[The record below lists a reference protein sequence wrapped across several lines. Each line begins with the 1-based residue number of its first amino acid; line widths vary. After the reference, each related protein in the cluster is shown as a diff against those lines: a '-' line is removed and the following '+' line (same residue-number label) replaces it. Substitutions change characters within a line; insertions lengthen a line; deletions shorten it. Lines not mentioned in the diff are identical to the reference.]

1 MDRKNGNIIPMSER
15 EDLLNNLK
23 IDRTK
28 APETEDS
35 SSRKLILLGIAI
47 VIVGSFSWIF
57 LSEEE
62 LKEVTTF
69 TVKSLQM
76 SDSSAT
82 SILDASGY
90 VVARRRATVSS
101 KMTGKVMKVFIEEGM
116 YVEEGQLLAQLDDS
130 TMIADLNY
138 SQSQLNEAK
147 RVFNRTKELAK
158 EELASQAS
166 LDAARASVEGL
177 EALNEVR
184 KQVVQD
190 MKILAPFS
198 GVVVYKAA
206 QPGEMISPVSAGGGF
221 TNTGICTIVDMDS
234 LEVEVD
240 VNESFINRV
249 KPGQPVITNLN
260 AYPKWD
266 IPSEVI
272 AIIPTADRNKATV
285 KVRIA
290 LLEKDER
297 VLPDMGSRVSFL
309 RKVETKMEETPKEGV
324 MIPLAAISVS
334 KDQSFVQAL
343 KENKIIITN
352 IEIAEET
359 ANYARVTKGLESGMK
374 VIARF
379 DDDLEDNQKVIV
391 K

>member
-1 MDRKNGNIIPMSER
+1 MAER

-23 IDRTK
+23 IDRSK
-28 APETEDS
+28 APAEDQS
-35 SSRKLILLGIAI
+35 FLRKLILFGAAV
-47 VIVGSFSWIF
+47 VIVGVFSWVF
-57 LSEEE
+57 LSEDE

-147 RVFNRTKELAK
+147 RVLSRTKELAK

-166 LDAARASVEGL
+166 LDAARAAVEGL
-177 EALNEVR
+177 EALNAVR
-184 KQVVQD
+184 EQVVQD

-309 RKVETKMEETPKEGV
+309 RKIETKTEQTPKEGV
-324 MIPLAAISVS
+324 MIPIAAISIS
-334 KDQSFVQAL
+334 NNKSIVQAL
-343 KENKIIITN
+343 NENRIVLTE
-352 IEIAEET
+352 IEVAEET
-359 ANYARVTKGLESGMK
+359 ANYARVINGLESGIK
-374 VIARF
+374 VVARF

>member
-1 MDRKNGNIIPMSER
+1 MSDREN
-15 EDLLNNLK
+15 LLNNLK
-23 IDRTK
+23 IDRSRS
-28 APETEDS
+28 PSEDKS
-35 SSRKLILLGIAI
+35 SLNKLYLLGIA
-47 VIVGSFSWIF
+47 VILVIFFSWLF

-69 TVKSLQM
+69 TVKSLEM

-130 TMIADLNY
+130 TMLADLNY
-138 SQSQLNEAK
+138 SESQLNEAK
-147 RVFNRTKELAK
+147 RIYDRTLELTR
-158 EELASQAS
+158 EDLASQAS
-166 LDAARASVEGL
+166 LDAAKASLEGL
-177 EALNEVR
+177 EALNAVR
-184 KQVVQD
+184 KQIVQD

-309 RKVETKMEETPKEGV
+309 KKLGNSRSTASIDGV
-324 MIPLAAISVS
+324 MIPLASVS
-334 KDQSFVQAL
+334 EAGGESLVQVIDGS
-343 KENKIIITN
+343 KIKLMSV
-352 IEIAEET
+352 EVAEET
-359 ANYARVTKGLESGMK
+359 SNYARVTEGLSSGMK
-374 VIARF
+374 VVARF
-379 DDDLEDNQKVIV
+379 DSELSNNQKVII

>member
-1 MDRKNGNIIPMSER
+1 MSDR

-23 IDRTK
+23 IDRSK
-28 APETEDS
+28 ETVEDS
-35 SSRKLILLGIAI
+35 SSSRKFIMLGLAI
-47 VIVGSFSWIF
+47 FIVGFFSWVF
-57 LSEEE
+57 LSDDE

-138 SQSQLNEAK
+138 SISQLNEAK
-147 RVFNRTKELAK
+147 RIFNRTEELAK

-166 LDAARASVEGL
+166 LDAARAAVEGL

-184 KQVVQD
+184 KQVVKD

-309 RKVETKMEETPKEGV
+309 RKIETKINETPKEGM
-324 MIPLAAISVS
+324 MIPLAAISTS
-334 KDQSFVQAL
+334 NNQPKVQAL
-343 KENKIIITN
+343 KDNRIIITN
-352 IEIAEET
+352 VEVADET
-359 ANYARVTKGLESGMK
+359 ANYARVTKGLNAGMK
-374 VIARF
+374 VIARY
-379 DDDLEDNQKVIV
+379 DKDLEDNQRVIV

>member
-1 MDRKNGNIIPMSER
+1 MSER
-15 EDLLNNLK
+15 ENLLNNLK
-23 IDRTK
+23 IDRS
-28 APETEDS
+28 AEPSEADS
-35 SSRKLILLGIAI
+35 PNKLLLLGVA
-47 VIVGSFSWIF
+47 VLLVGFFWWLF
-57 LSEEE
+57 LSDDE

-101 KMTGKVMKVFIEEGM
+101 KVTGKVMKVFIEEGM

-130 TMIADLNY
+130 TMKADLNY
-138 SQSQLNEAK
+138 SQSQLDEAI

-177 EALNEVR
+177 EALNAVR
-184 KQVVQD
+184 KQVVND
-190 MKILAPFS
+190 MQILAPFS

-240 VNESFINRV
+240 VNEAFINRV

-309 RKVETKMEETPKEGV
+309 RKVENVTKETPKEGV
-324 MIPLAAISVS
+324 MIPLGAVSTKDGESIVQVIEGTSVEVR
-334 KDQSFVQAL
+334 QV
-343 KENKIIITN
+343 EV
-352 IEIAEET
+352 AEET
-359 ANYARVTKGLESGMK
+359 ANYARVIKGLDSGMK
-374 VIARF
+374 VVARF
-379 DDDLEDNQKVIV
+379 DNELEDGQKIII

>member
-1 MDRKNGNIIPMSER
+1 MSDREN
-15 EDLLNNLK
+15 LLNNLK
-23 IDRTK
+23 IDRSA
-28 APETEDS
+28 APSEENLPS
-35 SSRKLILLGIAI
+35 NRLYLLGAA
-47 VIVGSFSWIF
+47 VLLVSFFWWLF
-57 LSEEE
+57 LSDDE

-116 YVEEGQLLAQLDDS
+116 QVEEGQILAQLDDS
-130 TMIADLNY
+130 TMVADLNY

-147 RVFNRTKELAK
+147 RVFNRTRELAK

-166 LDAARASVEGL
+166 LDSARAAVEGL
-177 EALNEVR
+177 EALNAVR

-221 TNTGICTIVDMDS
+221 TNTGICTIVDMES

-240 VNESFINRV
+240 VNEAFINRV

-309 RKVETKMEETPKEGV
+309 KKVETQNREEVREGV
-324 MIPLAAISVS
+324 MIPLAALAILD
-334 KDQSFVQAL
+334 DQSTVQVIDGSQIKL
-343 KENKIIITN
+343 TRVKV
-352 IEIAEET
+352 AEET
-359 ANYARVTKGLESGMK
+359 ANYARIIEGLSSGMTVVAK
-374 VIARF
+374 F
-379 DDDLEDNQKVIV
+379 DKELENNQKVII

>member
-1 MDRKNGNIIPMSER
+1 MSDREN
-15 EDLLNNLK
+15 LLNNLK
-23 IDRTK
+23 IDRSTT
-28 APETEDS
+28 PS
-35 SSRKLILLGIAI
+35 QGQSRLSKLYLFGIA
-47 VIVGSFSWIF
+47 VILVIFFSWLF

-69 TVKSLQM
+69 TVKSLEM

-130 TMIADLNY
+130 TMLADLNY
-138 SQSQLNEAK
+138 SESQLNEAK
-147 RVFNRTKELAK
+147 RIYDRTLELTR
-158 EELASQAS
+158 EDLASQAS
-166 LDAARASVEGL
+166 LDAAKASLEGL
-177 EALNEVR
+177 EALNAVR
-184 KQVVQD
+184 KQIVQD

-309 RKVETKMEETPKEGV
+309 KKLENSRSTDSIDGV
-324 MIPLAAISVS
+324 MIPLASVS
-334 KDQSFVQAL
+334 EAGGESLVQVIDGS
-343 KENKIIITN
+343 KIKLMSV
-352 IEIAEET
+352 EVAEET
-359 ANYARVTKGLESGMK
+359 SNYARVTQGLSSGMK
-374 VIARF
+374 VVARF
-379 DDDLEDNQKVIV
+379 DSELTNNQKIII

>member
-1 MDRKNGNIIPMSER
+1 MSER
-15 EDLLNNLK
+15 EDLLNNLR
-23 IDRTK
+23 IDRSK
-28 APETEDS
+28 APEIEDS

-47 VIVGSFSWIF
+47 IIVGFFSWVF

-69 TVKSLQM
+69 TVKSLKM

-101 KMTGKVMKVFIEEGM
+101 KMTGKVMKVFVEEGM
-116 YVEEGQLLAQLDDS
+116 YVEKGQLLAQLDDS
-130 TMIADLNY
+130 TMVADLNY

-359 ANYARVTKGLESGMK
+359 ANYARVTKGLKPGMK

>member
-1 MDRKNGNIIPMSER
+1 MSDREN
-15 EDLLNNLK
+15 LLNNLK
-23 IDRTK
+23 IDRS
-28 APETEDS
+28 APTAAEGPPS
-35 SSRKLILLGIAI
+35 NKLYLLGAA
-47 VIVGSFSWIF
+47 VLIVGFFWWLF
-57 LSEEE
+57 LSDDE

-69 TVKSLQM
+69 TVKSLEM
-76 SDSSAT
+76 SDASAT

-116 YVEEGQLLAQLDDS
+116 YVEEGQILAQLDDS
-130 TMIADLNY
+130 TMQADLNY

-147 RVFNRTKELAK
+147 RIFNRTQELAK
-158 EELASQAS
+158 DELASQAA

-177 EALNEVR
+177 EALNAIR

-240 VNESFINRV
+240 VNEAFINRV

-309 RKVETKMEETPKEGV
+309 RKVENKSPEIVKEGV
-324 MIPLAAISVS
+324 MIPLAAVAI
-334 KDQSFVQAL
+334 KDDQSVVQAL
-343 KENKIIITN
+343 EGSKIRLTKV
-352 IEIAEET
+352 EVAEET
-359 ANYARVTKGLESGMK
+359 ANYARVIDGLKSGMTVVAIFDNELENNQQ
-374 VIARF
+374 VII
-379 DDDLEDNQKVIV
+379 K
-391 K
+391 

>member
-1 MDRKNGNIIPMSER
+1 MSDR

-23 IDRTK
+23 IDRSK
-28 APETEDS
+28 ETVEDS
-35 SSRKLILLGIAI
+35 SSSRKFIMLGLAI
-47 VIVGSFSWIF
+47 FIVGFFSWVF
-57 LSEEE
+57 LSDDE

-138 SQSQLNEAK
+138 SESQLNEAK
-147 RVFNRTKELAK
+147 RIFNRTKELAK

-166 LDAARASVEGL
+166 LDAARAAVEGL

-184 KQVVQD
+184 KQVVKD

-309 RKVETKMEETPKEGV
+309 RKIETKINETPKEGM
-324 MIPLAAISVS
+324 MIPLAAISTS
-334 KDQSFVQAL
+334 NNQPKVQAL
-343 KENKIIITN
+343 KDNRIIITN
-352 IEIAEET
+352 VEVADET
-359 ANYARVTKGLESGMK
+359 ANYARVTKGLNAGMK
-374 VIARF
+374 VVARF
-379 DDDLEDNQKVIV
+379 DKDLEDNQRVIV

>member
-1 MDRKNGNIIPMSER
+1 MSDREN
-15 EDLLNNLK
+15 LLNNLK
-23 IDRTK
+23 IDRS
-28 APETEDS
+28 APPAAGGQQS
-35 SSRKLILLGIAI
+35 SKLYLLAI
-47 VIVGSFSWIF
+47 SVLIVGLFWWLF
-57 LSEEE
+57 LSDDE

-69 TVKSLQM
+69 TVKSLEM
-76 SDSSAT
+76 SDASAT
-82 SILDASGY
+82 SILEASGY

-116 YVEEGQLLAQLDDS
+116 YVEEGQILAQLDDS
-130 TMIADLNY
+130 TMQADLNY

-147 RVFNRTKELAK
+147 RIFNRTQELAK
-158 EELASQAS
+158 DELASQAA

-177 EALNEVR
+177 EALNAIR

-240 VNESFINRV
+240 VNEAFINRV

-309 RKVETKMEETPKEGV
+309 RKVENKSPEIVKEGV
-324 MIPLAAISVS
+324 MIPLAAVAI
-334 KDQSFVQAL
+334 KDDQSVVQAL
-343 KENKIIITN
+343 EGSKIRLTKV
-352 IEIAEET
+352 EVAEET
-359 ANYARVTKGLESGMK
+359 ANYARVIDGLKSGMTVVAIFDNELENNQQ
-374 VIARF
+374 VII
-379 DDDLEDNQKVIV
+379 K
-391 K
+391 

>member
-1 MDRKNGNIIPMSER
+1 MSDREN
-15 EDLLNNLK
+15 LLNNLK
-23 IDRTK
+23 IDRS
-28 APETEDS
+28 AQPVVDGS
-35 SSRKLILLGIAI
+35 PSNKLYLLGAAI
-47 VIVGSFSWIF
+47 VLVSFFWWLF
-57 LSEEE
+57 LSEDE

-101 KMTGKVMKVFIEEGM
+101 KVTGKVMKVFIEEGM

-130 TMIADLNY
+130 TMQADLNY
-138 SQSQLNEAK
+138 SQSQLDEA
-147 RVFNRTKELAK
+147 RRIFNRTGELAK

-166 LDAARASVEGL
+166 LDAARAAMEGL
-177 EALNEVR
+177 EALNAVR
-184 KQVVQD
+184 KQVVKD
-190 MKILAPFS
+190 MQILAPFS

-240 VNESFINRV
+240 VNEAFINRV

-309 RKVETKMEETPKEGV
+309 RKVDNTNQEIQKEGV
-324 MIPLAAISVS
+324 MIPLAAVADIDGSSLVQVVEGNSV
-334 KDQSFVQAL
+334 QIMQ
-343 KENKIIITN
+343 
-352 IEIAEET
+352 IEVAEET
-359 ANYARVTKGLESGMK
+359 ANYARVIKGLESGMK

-379 DDDLEDNQKVIV
+379 DDELENNQKVII

>member
-1 MDRKNGNIIPMSER
+1 MNDREN
-15 EDLLNNLK
+15 LLNNLK
-23 IDRTK
+23 IDRSAT
-28 APETEDS
+28 PSQDQS
-35 SSRKLILLGIAI
+35 SLSKLYLLGIA
-47 VIVGSFSWIF
+47 VILVIFFSWLF

-69 TVKSLQM
+69 TVKSLEM

-130 TMIADLNY
+130 TMLADLNY
-138 SQSQLNEAK
+138 SESQLNEAK
-147 RVFNRTKELAK
+147 RIYDRTLELTR
-158 EELASQAS
+158 EDLASQAS
-166 LDAARASVEGL
+166 LDAAKASLEGL
-177 EALNEVR
+177 EALNAVR
-184 KQVVQD
+184 KQIVQD

-249 KPGQPVITNLN
+249 KPGQRVITNLN

-309 RKVETKMEETPKEGV
+309 KKLGNSRSTASIDGV
-324 MIPLAAISVS
+324 MIPLASVS
-334 KDQSFVQAL
+334 EAGGESLVQVIDGS
-343 KENKIIITN
+343 KIKLMSV
-352 IEIAEET
+352 EVAEET
-359 ANYARVTKGLESGMK
+359 SNYARVTEGLSSGMK
-374 VIARF
+374 VVARF
-379 DDDLEDNQKVIV
+379 DSELTNNQKIII

>member
-1 MDRKNGNIIPMSER
+1 MSDREN
-15 EDLLNNLK
+15 LLNNLK
-23 IDRTK
+23 IDRS
-28 APETEDS
+28 APPAAGGQQS
-35 SSRKLILLGIAI
+35 SKLYLLAI
-47 VIVGSFSWIF
+47 SVLIVGLFWWLF
-57 LSEEE
+57 LSDDE

-69 TVKSLQM
+69 TVKSLEM
-76 SDSSAT
+76 SDASAT

-116 YVEEGQLLAQLDDS
+116 YVEEGQILAQLDDS
-130 TMIADLNY
+130 TMQADLNY

-147 RVFNRTKELAK
+147 RIFNRTKELAK
-158 EELASQAS
+158 DELASQAA

-177 EALNEVR
+177 EALNAIR

-240 VNESFINRV
+240 VNEAFINRV

-290 LLEKDER
+290 LLERDER

-309 RKVETKMEETPKEGV
+309 RKVENKSPEIAKEGV
-324 MIPLAAISVS
+324 MIPLAAVAIKDDQTVVQVLDGS
-334 KDQSFVQAL
+334 KIRFTKV
-343 KENKIIITN
+343 EV
-352 IEIAEET
+352 AEET
-359 ANYARVTKGLESGMK
+359 ANYARVIDGLKSGMT
-374 VIARF
+374 VVAIF
-379 DDDLEDNQKVIV
+379 DDELEDNQQVTV

>member
-1 MDRKNGNIIPMSER
+1 MSER
-15 EDLLNNLK
+15 ENLLNNLK
-23 IDRTK
+23 IDRS
-28 APETEDS
+28 AEPSESDS
-35 SSRKLILLGIAI
+35 PNKLLLLGVA
-47 VIVGSFSWIF
+47 VVLVGFFWWLF
-57 LSEEE
+57 LSDDE

-101 KMTGKVMKVFIEEGM
+101 KVTGKVMKVFIEEGM

-130 TMIADLNY
+130 TMKADLNY
-138 SQSQLNEAK
+138 SQSQLDEAV

-177 EALNEVR
+177 EALNAVR
-184 KQVVQD
+184 KQVVND
-190 MKILAPFS
+190 MQILAPFS

-240 VNESFINRV
+240 VNEAFINRV

-309 RKVETKMEETPKEGV
+309 RKVENATKETPKEGV
-324 MIPLAAISVS
+324 MIPLAAVSTKEGESIVQVIEGTSVEVR
-334 KDQSFVQAL
+334 QV
-343 KENKIIITN
+343 EV
-352 IEIAEET
+352 AEET
-359 ANYARVTKGLESGMK
+359 ANYARVIKGLNSGMK
-374 VIARF
+374 VVARF
-379 DDDLEDNQKVIV
+379 DDELEDGQKIII

>member
-1 MDRKNGNIIPMSER
+1 MSDREN
-15 EDLLNNLK
+15 LLNNLK
-23 IDRTK
+23 IDRS
-28 APETEDS
+28 APPVVDGS
-35 SSRKLILLGIAI
+35 PSNKLYLLGAAI
-47 VIVGSFSWIF
+47 VLVSFFWWLF
-57 LSEEE
+57 LSEDE

-101 KMTGKVMKVFIEEGM
+101 KVTGKVMKVFIEEGM

-130 TMIADLNY
+130 TMQADLNY
-138 SQSQLNEAK
+138 SQSQLDEA
-147 RVFNRTKELAK
+147 RRIFNRTGELAK

-166 LDAARASVEGL
+166 LDAARAAMEGL
-177 EALNEVR
+177 EALNAVR
-184 KQVVQD
+184 KQVVKD
-190 MKILAPFS
+190 MQILAPFS

-240 VNESFINRV
+240 VNEAFINRV

-309 RKVETKMEETPKEGV
+309 RKVDNNNQEIQKEGV
-324 MIPLAAISVS
+324 MIPLAAVADIDGSSLVQVVDGNSV
-334 KDQSFVQAL
+334 QIMQ
-343 KENKIIITN
+343 
-352 IEIAEET
+352 IEVAEET
-359 ANYARVTKGLESGMK
+359 ANYARVIKGLESGMK

-379 DDDLEDNQKVIV
+379 DDELENNQKVII

>member
-1 MDRKNGNIIPMSER
+1 MSDKEN
-15 EDLLNNLK
+15 LLNNLK
-23 IDRTK
+23 IDRS
-28 APETEDS
+28 APPTDEGS
-35 SSRKLILLGIAI
+35 SSTKLYLLGAAI
-47 VIVGSFSWIF
+47 LIVGFFWWLF
-57 LSEEE
+57 LSDDE

-116 YVEEGQLLAQLDDS
+116 YVEEGQILAQLDDS
-130 TMIADLNY
+130 TMKADLNY
-138 SQSQLNEAK
+138 SQSQLNEAM
-147 RVFNRTKELAK
+147 RIFNRTQELAK
-158 EELASQAS
+158 DDLASQAS

-198 GVVVYKAA
+198 GVVVFKAA

-240 VNESFINRV
+240 VNEAFINRV

-309 RKVETKMEETPKEGV
+309 KKVETQNREEVKEGV
-324 MIPLAAISVS
+324 MIPLAALASED
-334 KDQSFVQAL
+334 DQFIVQVINGSQIKL
-343 KENKIIITN
+343 TKVKVV
-352 IEIAEET
+352 EET
-359 ANYARVTKGLESGMK
+359 ANYARVTEGITSGMT
-374 VIARF
+374 VVARF
-379 DDDLEDNQKVIV
+379 DNELENNQKVII

>member
-1 MDRKNGNIIPMSER
+1 MSDR

-23 IDRTK
+23 IDRS
-28 APETEDS
+28 AARS
-35 SSRKLILLGIAI
+35 SEGQQSNKLYLFGISIL
-47 VIVGSFSWIF
+47 IVGFFWWLF
-57 LSEEE
+57 LSDDE

-69 TVKSLQM
+69 TVKSLEM
-76 SDSSAT
+76 SDASAT

-116 YVEEGQLLAQLDDS
+116 YVEEGQILAQLDDS
-130 TMIADLNY
+130 TMKADLNY
-138 SQSQLNEAK
+138 SQSQLNEAI
-147 RVFNRTKELAK
+147 RIFNRTKELAK
-158 EELASQAS
+158 DELASQAS

-177 EALNEVR
+177 EALNAVR

-240 VNESFINRV
+240 VNEAFINRV

-290 LLEKDER
+290 LLERDER

-309 RKVETKMEETPKEGV
+309 RKVENKSPEIVKEGV
-324 MIPLAAISVS
+324 MIPLAAVAI
-334 KDQSFVQAL
+334 KDDQSVVQAL
-343 KENKIIITN
+343 DASKIRFTKV
-352 IEIAEET
+352 EVVEET
-359 ANYARVTKGLESGMK
+359 ANYARVIDGLKSGMT
-374 VIARF
+374 VVAIF
-379 DDDLEDNQKVIV
+379 DDELEDNQQVTV

>member
-1 MDRKNGNIIPMSER
+1 MSDREN
-15 EDLLNNLK
+15 LLNNLK
-23 IDRTK
+23 IDRS
-28 APETEDS
+28 APPAAGGQQS
-35 SSRKLILLGIAI
+35 SKLYLLAI
-47 VIVGSFSWIF
+47 SVLIVGLFWWLF
-57 LSEEE
+57 LSDDE

-69 TVKSLQM
+69 TVKSLEM
-76 SDSSAT
+76 SDASAT

-116 YVEEGQLLAQLDDS
+116 YVEEGQILAQLDDS
-130 TMIADLNY
+130 TMQADLNY

-147 RVFNRTKELAK
+147 RIFNRTQELAK
-158 EELASQAS
+158 DELASQAA

-177 EALNEVR
+177 EALNAIR

-240 VNESFINRV
+240 VNEAFINRV

-309 RKVETKMEETPKEGV
+309 RKVENKSPEIVKEGV
-324 MIPLAAISVS
+324 MIPLAAVAI
-334 KDQSFVQAL
+334 KDDQSVVQAL
-343 KENKIIITN
+343 EGSKIRLTKV
-352 IEIAEET
+352 EVAEET
-359 ANYARVTKGLESGMK
+359 ANYARVIDGLKSGMT
-374 VIARF
+374 VVAIF
-379 DDDLEDNQKVIV
+379 DNELENNQQIIIK
-391 K
+391 

>member
-1 MDRKNGNIIPMSER
+1 MSDR
-15 EDLLNNLK
+15 EDLLNSLK
-23 IDRTK
+23 IDRS
-28 APETEDS
+28 APPAS
-35 SSRKLILLGIAI
+35 QGQQPNKLYLFGISIL
-47 VIVGSFSWIF
+47 IVGFFWWLF
-57 LSEEE
+57 LSDDE

-69 TVKSLQM
+69 TVKSLEM
-76 SDSSAT
+76 SDASAT

-101 KMTGKVMKVFIEEGM
+101 KMTGKVLKVFIEEGM
-116 YVEEGQLLAQLDDS
+116 YVEEGQILAQLDDS
-130 TMIADLNY
+130 TMKADLNY
-138 SQSQLNEAK
+138 SQSQLNEAI
-147 RVFNRTKELAK
+147 RIFNRTKELAK
-158 EELASQAS
+158 DELASQAS

-177 EALNEVR
+177 EALNAVR

-240 VNESFINRV
+240 VNEAFINRV

-290 LLEKDER
+290 LLERDER

-309 RKVETKMEETPKEGV
+309 RKVENKSPEIVKEGV
-324 MIPLAAISVS
+324 MIPLAAVAI
-334 KDQSFVQAL
+334 KDDQSVVQAL
-343 KENKIIITN
+343 DSSKIRFTKV
-352 IEIAEET
+352 EVVEET
-359 ANYARVTKGLESGMK
+359 ANYARVIDGLKSGMT
-374 VIARF
+374 VVAIF
-379 DDDLEDNQKVIV
+379 DDELEDNQQVTV

>member
-1 MDRKNGNIIPMSER
+1 MSDR

-23 IDRTK
+23 IDRS
-28 APETEDS
+28 APPASEGLQS
-35 SSRKLILLGIAI
+35 NKLYLFGISIL
-47 VIVGSFSWIF
+47 IVGFFWWLF
-57 LSEEE
+57 LSDDE

-69 TVKSLQM
+69 TVKSLEM
-76 SDSSAT
+76 SDASAT

-101 KMTGKVMKVFIEEGM
+101 KMTGKVLKVFIEEGM
-116 YVEEGQLLAQLDDS
+116 YVEEGQILAQLDDS
-130 TMIADLNY
+130 TMKADLNY
-138 SQSQLNEAK
+138 SQSQLNEAI
-147 RVFNRTKELAK
+147 RIFNRTKELAK
-158 EELASQAS
+158 DELASQAS

-177 EALNEVR
+177 EALNAVR

-240 VNESFINRV
+240 VNEAFINRV

-290 LLEKDER
+290 LLERDER

-309 RKVETKMEETPKEGV
+309 RKMENKSPEIVKEGV
-324 MIPLAAISVS
+324 MIPLAAVAI
-334 KDQSFVQAL
+334 KDDQSVVQAL
-343 KENKIIITN
+343 DGSKIRFTKV
-352 IEIAEET
+352 EVVEET
-359 ANYARVTKGLESGMK
+359 SNYARVIDGLKSGMT
-374 VIARF
+374 VVAIF
-379 DDDLEDNQKVIV
+379 DDELEDNQQVTV

>member
-1 MDRKNGNIIPMSER
+1 MSDREN
-15 EDLLNNLK
+15 LLNNLK
-23 IDRTK
+23 IDRS
-28 APETEDS
+28 APPVVDGS
-35 SSRKLILLGIAI
+35 PSNKLYLLGAAI
-47 VIVGSFSWIF
+47 VLVSFFWWLF
-57 LSEEE
+57 LSEDE

-101 KMTGKVMKVFIEEGM
+101 KVTGKVMKVFIEEGM

-130 TMIADLNY
+130 TMQADLNY
-138 SQSQLNEAK
+138 SQSQLDEA
-147 RVFNRTKELAK
+147 RRIFNRTGELAK

-166 LDAARASVEGL
+166 LDAARAAMEGL
-177 EALNEVR
+177 EALNAVR
-184 KQVVQD
+184 KQVVKD
-190 MKILAPFS
+190 MQILAPFS

-240 VNESFINRV
+240 VNEAFINRV

-309 RKVETKMEETPKEGV
+309 RKVDNTNQEIQKEGV
-324 MIPLAAISVS
+324 MIPLAAVADIDGSSLVQVVDGNSV
-334 KDQSFVQAL
+334 QIMQ
-343 KENKIIITN
+343 
-352 IEIAEET
+352 IEVAEQT
-359 ANYARVTKGLESGMK
+359 ANYARVIKGLESGMK

-379 DDDLEDNQKVIV
+379 DDELENNQKVII

>member
-1 MDRKNGNIIPMSER
+1 MSDREN
-15 EDLLNNLK
+15 LLNNLK
-23 IDRTK
+23 IDRS
-28 APETEDS
+28 APPAAGGQQS
-35 SSRKLILLGIAI
+35 SKLYLLAI
-47 VIVGSFSWIF
+47 SVLIVGLFWWLF
-57 LSEEE
+57 LSDDE

-69 TVKSLQM
+69 TVKSLEM
-76 SDSSAT
+76 SDASAT

-116 YVEEGQLLAQLDDS
+116 YVEEGQILAQLDDS
-130 TMIADLNY
+130 TMQADLNY

-147 RVFNRTKELAK
+147 RIFNRTQELAK
-158 EELASQAS
+158 DELASQAA

-177 EALNEVR
+177 EALNAIR

-240 VNESFINRV
+240 VNEAFINRV

-309 RKVETKMEETPKEGV
+309 RKVENKNPEIVKEGV
-324 MIPLAAISVS
+324 MIPLAAVAI
-334 KDQSFVQAL
+334 KDDQSVVQAL
-343 KENKIIITN
+343 EGSKIRLTKV
-352 IEIAEET
+352 EVAEET
-359 ANYARVTKGLESGMK
+359 ANYARVIDGLKSGMTVVAIFDNELENNQQ
-374 VIARF
+374 VII
-379 DDDLEDNQKVIV
+379 K
-391 K
+391 

>member
-1 MDRKNGNIIPMSER
+1 MSDR

-23 IDRTK
+23 IDRSQAT
-28 APETEDS
+28 TEDRS
-35 SSRKLILLGIAI
+35 SSRRFIMLGLA
-47 VIVGSFSWIF
+47 VFIVGLFSWIF
-57 LSEEE
+57 LSEDE

-147 RVFNRTKELAK
+147 RVFIRTQELAK

-285 KVRIA
+285 RVRIA

-309 RKVETKMEETPKEGV
+309 RKVETQVNETPKEGM
-324 MIPLAAISVS
+324 MIPLAAISTS
-334 KDQSFVQAL
+334 DNQPKVQAL
-343 KENKIIITN
+343 NNDRIVLTN
-352 IEIAEET
+352 IEVAEET
-359 ANYARVTKGLESGMK
+359 PNYARVTAGLKSGMK

-379 DDDLEDNQKVIV
+379 DDDLKDNQKVIV

>member
-1 MDRKNGNIIPMSER
+1 MSDREN
-15 EDLLNNLK
+15 LLNNLK
-23 IDRTK
+23 IDRS
-28 APETEDS
+28 APPVVDGS
-35 SSRKLILLGIAI
+35 PSNKLYLLGAAI
-47 VIVGSFSWIF
+47 VLVSFFWWLF
-57 LSEEE
+57 LSEDE

-101 KMTGKVMKVFIEEGM
+101 KVTGKVMKVFIEEGM

-130 TMIADLNY
+130 TMQADLNY
-138 SQSQLNEAK
+138 SQSQLDEA
-147 RVFNRTKELAK
+147 RRIFNRTGELAK

-166 LDAARASVEGL
+166 LDAARAAMEGL
-177 EALNEVR
+177 EALNAVR
-184 KQVVQD
+184 KQVVKD
-190 MKILAPFS
+190 MQILAPFS

-240 VNESFINRV
+240 VNEAFINRV

-309 RKVETKMEETPKEGV
+309 RKVENSNQEIQKEGV
-324 MIPLAAISVS
+324 MIPLAAVADIDGSS
-334 KDQSFVQAL
+334 LVQVVDG
-343 KENKIIITN
+343 NSIQIMQ
-352 IEIAEET
+352 IEVAEET
-359 ANYARVTKGLESGMK
+359 ANYARVIRGLESGMK

-379 DDDLEDNQKVIV
+379 DDELENNQKVII

>member
-1 MDRKNGNIIPMSER
+1 MSER
-15 EDLLNNLK
+15 ENLLNNLK
-23 IDRTK
+23 IDRS
-28 APETEDS
+28 AEPSESDS
-35 SSRKLILLGIAI
+35 PNKLLLLGVA
-47 VIVGSFSWIF
+47 VVLVGFFWWLF
-57 LSEEE
+57 LSDDE

-101 KMTGKVMKVFIEEGM
+101 KVTGKVMKVFIEEGM

-130 TMIADLNY
+130 TMKADLNY
-138 SQSQLNEAK
+138 SQSQLDEAI

-177 EALNEVR
+177 EALNAVR
-184 KQVVQD
+184 KQVVND
-190 MKILAPFS
+190 MQILAPFS

-240 VNESFINRV
+240 VNEAFINRV

-309 RKVETKMEETPKEGV
+309 RKVENVTKETPKQGV
-324 MIPLAAISVS
+324 MIPLGAVSTKDGESIVQVIEGTSVEVR
-334 KDQSFVQAL
+334 QV
-343 KENKIIITN
+343 EVV
-352 IEIAEET
+352 EET
-359 ANYARVTKGLESGMK
+359 ANYARVIKGLNSGMK
-374 VIARF
+374 VVARF
-379 DDDLEDNQKVIV
+379 DNELEDGQKIII

>member
-1 MDRKNGNIIPMSER
+1 MSDREN
-15 EDLLNNLK
+15 LLNNLK
-23 IDRTK
+23 IDRS
-28 APETEDS
+28 ASPAAGGQQS
-35 SSRKLILLGIAI
+35 SKLYLLAI
-47 VIVGSFSWIF
+47 SVLIVGLFWWLF
-57 LSEEE
+57 LSDDE

-69 TVKSLQM
+69 TVKSLEM
-76 SDSSAT
+76 SDASAT

-116 YVEEGQLLAQLDDS
+116 YVEEGQILAQLDDS
-130 TMIADLNY
+130 TMQADLKY

-147 RVFNRTKELAK
+147 RIFNRTQELAK
-158 EELASQAS
+158 DELASQAA

-177 EALNEVR
+177 EALNAIR

-240 VNESFINRV
+240 VNEAFINRV

-266 IPSEVI
+266 IPSEVV

-309 RKVETKMEETPKEGV
+309 RKVENKSPEIVKEGV
-324 MIPLAAISVS
+324 MIPLAAMAI
-334 KDQSFVQAL
+334 KDDQSVVQAL
-343 KENKIIITN
+343 EGSKIRLTKV
-352 IEIAEET
+352 EVAEET
-359 ANYARVTKGLESGMK
+359 ANYARVIDGLKSGMTVVAIFDNELENNQQ
-374 VIARF
+374 VII
-379 DDDLEDNQKVIV
+379 K
-391 K
+391 

>member
-1 MDRKNGNIIPMSER
+1 MSDREN
-15 EDLLNNLK
+15 LLNNLK
-23 IDRTK
+23 IDRSA
-28 APETEDS
+28 APSEEDLPS
-35 SSRKLILLGIAI
+35 NRLYMLGAAVLL
-47 VIVGSFSWIF
+47 VSFFWWLF
-57 LSEEE
+57 LSDDE

-116 YVEEGQLLAQLDDS
+116 QVEEGQILAQLDDS
-130 TMIADLNY
+130 TMVADLNY

-147 RVFNRTKELAK
+147 RVFNRTRELAK

-166 LDAARASVEGL
+166 LDSARAAVEGL
-177 EALNEVR
+177 EALNAVR

-240 VNESFINRV
+240 VNEAFINRV

-309 RKVETKMEETPKEGV
+309 KKVDTQGREEVKEGV
-324 MIPLAAISVS
+324 MIPLAALAILE
-334 KDQSFVQAL
+334 DQSTVQVIDGSQIKL
-343 KENKIIITN
+343 TRVKV
-352 IEIAEET
+352 AEET
-359 ANYARVTKGLESGMK
+359 ANYARIIEGLSSGMTVVAK
-374 VIARF
+374 F
-379 DDDLEDNQKVIV
+379 DKELENNQKVII

>member
-1 MDRKNGNIIPMSER
+1 MSER

-23 IDRTK
+23 IDRSQ
-28 APETEDS
+28 APITDQS
-35 SSRKLILLGIAI
+35 LYRKSILLGVAV
-47 VIVGSFSWIF
+47 VIVLVFSWIF
-57 LSEEE
+57 LSEDE

-116 YVEEGQLLAQLDDS
+116 YVQEGQLLAQLDDS

-166 LDAARASVEGL
+166 LDAARAAVEGL
-177 EALNEVR
+177 EALNAVR
-184 KQVVQD
+184 EQVVQD

-309 RKVETKMEETPKEGV
+309 RKIETKTEQTPKEGV
-324 MIPLAAISVS
+324 MIPIAAISIS
-334 KDQSFVQAL
+334 NNKSTVQAL
-343 KENKIIITN
+343 NENRIVLTE
-352 IEIAEET
+352 IEVAEET
-359 ANYARVTKGLESGMK
+359 ANYARVISGLESGIK
-374 VIARF
+374 VVARF

>member
-1 MDRKNGNIIPMSER
+1 MSDREN
-15 EDLLNNLK
+15 LLNNLK
-23 IDRTK
+23 IDRSTT
-28 APETEDS
+28 PSQDQS
-35 SSRKLILLGIAI
+35 SLSKLYLLGIA
-47 VIVGSFSWIF
+47 VILVIFFSWLF

-69 TVKSLQM
+69 TVKSLEM

-130 TMIADLNY
+130 TMLADLNY
-138 SQSQLNEAK
+138 SESQLNEAK
-147 RVFNRTKELAK
+147 RIYDRTLELTR
-158 EELASQAS
+158 EDLASQAS
-166 LDAARASVEGL
+166 LDAAKASLEGL
-177 EALNEVR
+177 EALNAVR
-184 KQVVQD
+184 KQIVQD

-309 RKVETKMEETPKEGV
+309 KKLENSRSTDSIDGV
-324 MIPLAAISVS
+324 MIPLASVS
-334 KDQSFVQAL
+334 EAGGESLVQVIDGS
-343 KENKIIITN
+343 KIKLMSV
-352 IEIAEET
+352 EVAEET
-359 ANYARVTKGLESGMK
+359 SNYARVTEGLSSGMK
-374 VIARF
+374 VVARF
-379 DDDLEDNQKVIV
+379 DSELTNNQKIII

>member
-1 MDRKNGNIIPMSER
+1 MSDREN
-15 EDLLNNLK
+15 LLNNLK
-23 IDRTK
+23 IDRSA
-28 APETEDS
+28 APSEENLPS
-35 SSRKLILLGIAI
+35 NRLYMLGAAVLL
-47 VIVGSFSWIF
+47 VSFFWWLF
-57 LSEEE
+57 LSDDE

-116 YVEEGQLLAQLDDS
+116 QVEEGQILAQLDDS
-130 TMIADLNY
+130 TMVADLNY

-147 RVFNRTKELAK
+147 RVFNRTRELAK

-166 LDAARASVEGL
+166 LDSARAAVEGL
-177 EALNEVR
+177 EALNAVR

-240 VNESFINRV
+240 VNEAFINRV
-249 KPGQPVITNLN
+249 KSGQPVITNLN

-309 RKVETKMEETPKEGV
+309 KKVETQGREEVKEGV
-324 MIPLAAISVS
+324 MIPLAALAILE
-334 KDQSFVQAL
+334 DQSTVQVIDGSQIKL
-343 KENKIIITN
+343 TRVKV
-352 IEIAEET
+352 AEESP
-359 ANYARVTKGLESGMK
+359 NYARIIEGLSSGMTVVAK
-374 VIARF
+374 F
-379 DDDLEDNQKVIV
+379 DKELENNQKVII